1 MAILNLAKQILVVSK
16 SFRSAMTVVKI
27 YISMNLIELNT
38 EITKFISNDCLPFQI
53 KYPVKYT
60 VYIDNIFYLSIKI
73 I

>member
-73 I
+73 R